1 MSRRIIQVEDKLPL
15 LQSIPL
21 SLQHL
26 FAMFGATVLVPFLF
40 QVNPATSLLMNGI
53 GTLIYLFVCK
63 GRIPAYL
70 GSSFAFISPVFLIMS
85 QYGYAAAQSG
95 FIMFGIFFM
104 LMGLLVKKVGVKW
117 IDVVFPPAAMG
128 AIVATIGL
136 ELAPTAAGMA
146 GLTGDLMQQLNIPAD
161 KAVMVSVFTL
171 AVTILGSVLFRG
183 FLAVIPVLI
192 GVLAGYTLSLI
203 LGIVDL
209 NSVMNA
215 PWFEVPTLYTPEF
228 NLQAIIIILPAMLV
242 VLAEHISHLVV
253 TGNIVER
260 DLIKQPGLHRSL
272 FADGVSNVLSG
283 FVGATP
289 NTTYGENI
297 GVMAITRVYSVWVI
311 GGAAAFAIGLSFVG
325 KLAALIRSIPVP
337 VMGGVCLLLFGVI
350 AAAGIRMLVEK
361 KVDYTQA
368 KNLILTSVVLVL
380 GLSGAAVK
388 LGAVE
393 LKGMALGTVVAVLVS
408 LAFELFDKL
417 GLLTDQSKAGAGD
430 AVQKA
435 KA

>member
-1 MSRRIIQVEDKLPL
+1 MSRNIIQVEDRLPL

-21 SLQHL
+21 SVQHL

-40 QVNPATSLLMNGI
+40 KVNPATSLLMNGI
-53 GTLIYLFVCK
+53 GTLIYLFLCK

-95 FIMFGIFFM
+95 FIMFG
-104 LMGLLVKKVGVKW
+104 LLFILISLIIKKVGVKW

-136 ELAPTAAGMA
+136 ELAPAAANMA
-146 GLTGDLMQQLNIPAD
+146 GLTGDMMQQLNIPVD
-161 KAVMVSVFTL
+161 KAVIVSLFTL

-183 FLAVIPVLI
+183 FFAVIPVLI
-192 GVLAGYTLSLI
+192 GVIAGYILSLI

-228 NLQAIIIILPAMLV
+228 NVSAMIIILPAMLV

-253 TGNIVER
+253 TGNIVDR

-272 FADGVSNVLSG
+272 FADGISNILSG
-283 FVGATP
+283 LVGATP

-297 GVMAITRVYSVWVI
+297 GVMAITKVYSVWVI
-311 GGAAAFAIGLSFVG
+311 GGAATLAIALSFVG

-337 VMGGVCLLLFGVI
+337 VMGGVCILLFGVI

-368 KNLILTSVVLVL
+368 KNLILTSTVLVL

-393 LKGMALGTVVAVLVS
+393 LKGMALGTVVSVLIS
-408 LAFELFDKL
+408 LTFEVFDRMGIL
-417 GLLTDQSKAGAGD
+417 ADQEEAAD
-430 AVQKA
+430 EPVAPKA